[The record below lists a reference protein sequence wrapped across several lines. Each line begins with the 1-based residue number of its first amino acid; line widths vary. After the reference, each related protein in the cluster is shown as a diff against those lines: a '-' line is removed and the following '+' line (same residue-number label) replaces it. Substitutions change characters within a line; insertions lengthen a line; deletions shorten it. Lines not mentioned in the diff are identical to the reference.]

1 MGASAPRKTRRPK
14 LPPEL
19 RRILTQPF
27 VDQHDA
33 AWFLG
38 FASRSDVVYKM
49 AAKHRARVAKA
60 VKGGALIDLDVLRPR
75 RNADGSWAE
84 IANEKFGGVL
94 RFRTDMLIEMVY
106 PEGMSLR
113 RWHERYAG
121 CDVNKDTE
129 GAA

>member
-1 MGASAPRKTRRPK
+1 MAARPSAATRKPP
-14 LPPEL
+14 LPPQL

-27 VDQHDA
+27 VDMADA

-38 FASRSDVVYKM
+38 VSDRSDTVYRM
-49 AAKHRARVAKA
+49 ADRHRKRVAKA
-60 VKGGALIDLDVLRPR
+60 VKGGVVIDLAVIRPR

-84 IANEKFGGVL
+84 VANEKLGGVL
-94 RFRTDMLIEMVY
+94 RFRTDLLIEMVY

-113 RWHERYAG
+113 RWYERYA
-121 CDVNKDTE
+121 DEDRE